1 LIDLMEAEL
10 HSESIESVDE
20 KRWLNLFSLWCIP
33 IALLAC
39 AFYAYSH
46 TLTARYTYD
55 AISYA
60 YQIREFERTGEGG
73 WLAHPHHLLFNPLGY
88 LTHQI
93 LQFAGMEL
101 DSLLALQFMNTF
113 LAACGLVLLYLIGIK
128 GGFFLKKPVQ
138 PVLKATPLLV
148 LGIALLF
155 GSAYGYWA
163 CATDGRVNMPALVSF
178 IATTGVALGMLY
190 APSARQCLLLAGFS
204 VLTTSLHQSY
214 GLFVVGGVSA
224 ILLAL
229 TPSWRESLRY
239 VVLYLFVFGLGLLTV
254 YLSVGL
260 GVKGARSVQE
270 LQQWAFA
277 YAHDG
282 RWWNTD
288 LEANL
293 PLNLHALQHA
303 FVSELPSPSEGEV
316 EPVVKQRILWMDKA
330 VTIALCVALGLLPV
344 LLLFAFWKRAVSEPL
359 RSTWRPFVLFP
370 IIALPFTAFFTVWN
384 PGYFVFWM
392 PAACLLV
399 FYLLFLFALLH
410 RFMQVLLA
418 ALSISAAFLL
428 AHTNLEATLLRRTH
442 RENNPYLMLC
452 ERLNEHTQPGDLLL
466 LSGMEALAPLDIYA
480 SYFTEL
486 KVVSLNS
493 VFKQVEGQAPAVVQN
508 LRSLIREQMEDGK
521 QVILLDEFT
530 GPAVWRELKKRYGA
544 DRQTA
549 LQILYGYRLQRMFK
563 YRTTD
568 AFEVELNVEYF
579 LHGAQRLSS
588 RSLIVSQSA
597 GG

>member
-1 LIDLMEAEL
+1 MEAEL
-10 HSESIESVDE
+10 PSEVVESVDR

-33 IALLAC
+33 IALFAC

-73 WLAHPHHLLFNPLGY
+73 WLAHPHHLLFNSLGY

-93 LQFAGMEL
+93 LQFAGMNL
-101 DSLLALQFMNTF
+101 DPLLALQSMNSF
-113 LAACGLVLLYLIGIK
+113 FAAWGLVLLYLIGIK

-138 PVLKATPLLV
+138 PVLKATPLLA

-178 IATTGVALGMLY
+178 IATIGAALGMLY
-190 APSARQCLLLAGFS
+190 APSARQSLLLAGLG

-214 GLFVVGGVSA
+214 GLLVVGGMSA
-224 ILLAL
+224 ILLAH
-229 TPSWRESLRY
+229 PRSWRERLRY
-239 VVLYLFVFGLGLLTV
+239 AGLYLCVFGLGLLTV
-254 YLSVGL
+254 YLSVGI
-260 GVKGARSVQE
+260 GVKGARNVHE

-282 RWWNTD
+282 RWWNMD
-288 LEANL
+288 LQANL
-293 PLNLHALQHA
+293 PLNLHALQHV
-303 FVSELPSPSEGEV
+303 FVSELPSSSEGEV
-316 EPVVKQRILWMDKA
+316 GQAVKQRIPWLDIA
-330 VTIALCVALGLLPV
+330 VTIALCVALGFLPV
-344 LLLFAFWKRAVSEPL
+344 LLLFAFWKRTVSDPL

-370 IIALPFTAFFTVWN
+370 LIALPFIAFFTIWN

-410 RFMQVLLA
+410 RFMQVLPA
-418 ALSISAAFLL
+418 ALSIWAACLL
-428 AHTNLEATLLRRTH
+428 AQTNLEATLLRRTH

-452 ERLNEHTQPGDLLL
+452 DRLNEHTLPGDLLL
-466 LSGMEALAPLDIYA
+466 LTGMEALAPLDIYA
-480 SYFTEL
+480 PYFTEL

-493 VFKQVEGQAPAVVQN
+493 VFKQVEGHVPAVVQN
-508 LRSLIREQMEDGK
+508 LRNIIRKQMEEGN

-530 GPAVWRELKKRYGA
+530 GPAVWRELQKRYGA

-549 LQILYGYRLQRMFK
+549 SQILYGYRLQHVFNC
-563 YRTTD
+563 RTTD
-568 AFEVELNVEYF
+568 AFEVELDAESI
-579 LHGAQRLSS
+579 LHRVRRQSS
-588 RSLIVSQSA
+588 RCLIVSQIV
-597 GG
+597 GE